1 MNIGLYQSAASLSA
15 LERWQGAV
23 SQNITSSQVSGFR
36 KRTVAFSTVEM
47 GEIQT
52 DTKSSGSDN
61 TKAAMFP
68 TATVGVSFQA
78 GETTPTRNQ
87 LDVAIQGDGFLEVQM
102 PDGSRGY
109 TRAGELHL
117 DSSRTLVS
125 RDNLP
130 VLSQSGTP
138 IVLQPEGGQLSIA
151 QDGTLTQGDN
161 QLGKISVVKFADN
174 SQLTPVGGGTFLPK
188 DGSTPTQ
195 VEHPSVLQ
203 GYLEASNVTP
213 LREMISLVQIARAYE
228 ANQKIMTDRDQNLQK
243 AIETLG

>member
-23 SQNITSSQVSGFR
+23 SQNITSSQVPGFR
-36 KRTVAFSTVEM
+36 ERTVAFSTIEM
-47 GEIQT
+47 GAIQT
-52 DTKSSGSDN
+52 DPKASQANGSQ
-61 TKAAMFP
+61 AAMFP
-68 TATVGVSFQA
+68 TATVGISFQP
-78 GETTPTRNQ
+78 GETTPTRRE

-102 PDGSRGY
+102 ADGTRGY

-117 DSSRTLVS
+117 DSTRTVVS

-130 VLSQSGTP
+130 VLSQSGNP
-138 IVLQPEGGQLSIA
+138 IVLQADGGSLSIA
-151 QDGTLTQGDN
+151 QDGALSQGDT
-161 QLGKISVVKFADN
+161 QLGKLSVVKFPDN
-174 SQLTPVGGGTFLPK
+174 SQLLPVGGGTFLPK

-195 VEHPSVLQ
+195 VEHPAVLQ
-203 GYLEASNVTP
+203 GYIEASNVTP
-213 LREMISLVQIARAYE
+213 LHEMISLVQIARAYE

>member
-15 LERWQGAV
+15 LERWQDAV

-47 GEIQT
+47 GQVQT
-52 DTKSSGSDN
+52 DPKARGADS

-68 TATVGVSFQA
+68 TTSLGVSFQA
-78 GETTPTRNQ
+78 GETTPTRRE
-87 LDVAIQGDGFLEVQM
+87 LDVALQGDGFLEVQM
-102 PDGSRGY
+102 PGGGRGF

-117 DSSRTLVS
+117 DSMRTLVG

-130 VLSQSGTP
+130 ILSQSGNP
-138 IVLQPEGGQLSIA
+138 IVLQAESGPISIA
-151 QDGTLTQGDN
+151 QDGAISQGDT
-161 QLGKISVVKFADN
+161 QLGKLSVVKFPDN
-174 SQLTPVGGGTFLPK
+174 SQLLPVGGGTFLAK
-188 DGSTPTQ
+188 DGTTPTQ
-195 VEHPSVLQ
+195 VEQPAVLQ

-228 ANQKIMTDRDQNLQK
+228 ANQKIMTDRDQNMQK

>member
-15 LERWQGAV
+15 LERWQDAV

-36 KRTVAFSTVEM
+36 KRTTTFSTVEM
-47 GEIQT
+47 GQVQA
-52 DTKSSGSDN
+52 DPKARGADGA
-61 TKAAMFP
+61 KAAMFP
-68 TATVGVSFQA
+68 SASIGVSFLP
-78 GETTPTRNQ
+78 GETTPTRNE
-87 LDVAIQGDGFLEVQM
+87 LDVAIQGDGFLEVKM
-102 PDGSRGY
+102 PDGTRGY

-130 VLSQSGTP
+130 VLSQSGTS
-138 IVLQPEGGQLSIA
+138 IVLQPEAGPLNIA

-161 QLGKISVVKFADN
+161 QLGKISVVKFPDN

-188 DGSTPTQ
+188 DGSAPTP
-195 VEHPSVLQ
+195 VEHPAVLQ

-228 ANQKIMTDRDQNLQK
+228 ANQKIMSDRDQNLQK

>member
-1 MNIGLYQSAASLSA
+1 MNIGLYQSAATLSA
-15 LERWQGAV
+15 LERWQDAV

-52 DTKSSGSDN
+52 DPKTRGADG
-61 TKAAMFP
+61 AQPAMFP

-78 GETTPTRNQ
+78 GETTPTRRE

-102 PDGSRGY
+102 PDGTRGY

-117 DSSRTLVS
+117 DYTRTVVG

-130 VLSQSGTP
+130 ILSQSGTP
-138 IVLQPEGGQLSIA
+138 IVLQADGGALAIA
-151 QDGTLTQGDN
+151 QDGAMTQGTT
-161 QLGKISVVKFADN
+161 QLGKISVVKFPDN
-174 SQLTPVGGGTFLPK
+174 SQLIPVGGGTFLPK

-195 VEHPSVLQ
+195 VEQPSVLQ

-213 LREMISLVQIARAYE
+213 LREMIALVQIARAYE
-228 ANQKIMTDRDQNLQK
+228 ANQKIISSRDQNLQK
-243 AIETLG
+243 ALETLG

>member
-15 LERWQGAV
+15 LERWQDAV

-36 KRTVAFSTVEM
+36 KRTVAFSSVEM

-52 DTKSSGSDN
+52 DPKSNGAGTKP
-61 TKAAMFP
+61 AMFP
-68 TATVGVSFQA
+68 TTSLGVSFQP
-78 GETTPTRNQ
+78 GETTPTRRE
-87 LDVAIQGDGFLEVQM
+87 LDVAIQGDGFFEVQM
-102 PDGSRGY
+102 PGGAHGY

-117 DSSRTLVS
+117 DSTRTVVG

-130 VLSQSGTP
+130 VLSQSGSP
-138 IVLQPEGGQLSIA
+138 IVLQAEAGPISIA
-151 QDGTLTQGDN
+151 QDGAISQGDT
-161 QLGKISVVKFADN
+161 QLGKLSVVKFPDN
-174 SQLTPVGGGTFLPK
+174 SQLLPVGGGTFLSK
-188 DGSTPTQ
+188 DGTTPAQ
-195 VEHPSVLQ
+195 VEQPSVLQ

-228 ANQKIMTDRDQNLQK
+228 ANQKIITDRDQNLQK